1 LHSED
6 FYNLNSSA
14 GIITW
19 MIKSRGMRW
28 ERQVAC
34 MGKMTN
40 AYKMLVGKSE
50 GKNHLTDIQA
60 DKIKMYT

>member
-1 LHSED
+1 
-6 FYNLNSSA
+6 
-14 GIITW
+14 